1 MPSCQAS
8 RKNGWLGKVGGAS
21 GKDSGVMGK
30 AYGTKGGRPKLEN
43 SSRSHIYGY
52 PEDKYKE
59 LLEYFSTWKIPIRF
73 TTKYLLANY
82 QNLEQLSKEEVAKTK
97 KRIKNSAAD

>member
-30 AYGTKGGRPKLEN
+30 DHGTKTSYSNVLRNMQEK
-43 SSRSHIYGY
+43 
-52 PEDKYKE
+52 
-59 LLEYFSTWKIPIRF
+59 
-73 TTKYLLANY
+73 
-82 QNLEQLSKEEVAKTK
+82 
-97 KRIKNSAAD
+97 